1 MIEILESIE
10 TIILY
15 SLIVSST
22 FIIRKQRSIKK
33 RLKIVKYV
41 SSYLLASLISSIFLA
56 IVFYSFVTVILLTL
70 HLIGT
75 VIAWYLAMKM
85 W

>member
-56 IVFYSFVTVILLTL
+56 IVFYSFVTVIP
-70 HLIGT
+70 
-75 VIAWYLAMKM
+75 WYLAMKM